1 MRLFFSISKY
11 IAIVSY
17 EQRQSYKDDFNAE
30 YDEYRNLHARMEN
43 ITRRFMKLDAQRKQL
58 SPGSKEY
65 QVKKTK
71 TTKMCV
77 LLFSHLFQKF
87 IFSAQPDASA

>member
-1 MRLFFSISKY
+1 CALICSIRKY

-43 ITRRFMKLDAQRKQL
+43 VTRRFMKLDAQRKLL

-65 QVKKTK
+65 QVVMSNLPKCPKLQDRQ
-71 TTKMCV
+71 M
-77 LLFSHLFQKF
+77 L
-87 IFSAQPDASA
+87 